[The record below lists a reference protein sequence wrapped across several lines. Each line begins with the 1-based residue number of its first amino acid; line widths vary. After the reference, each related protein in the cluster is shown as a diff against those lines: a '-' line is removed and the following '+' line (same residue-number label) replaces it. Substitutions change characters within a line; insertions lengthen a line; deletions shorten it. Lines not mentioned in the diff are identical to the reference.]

1 MKQEAEATA
10 TKEKETGREVGV
22 GEGKGSKGSTSFTIF
37 ASNRTVSTESQGKGA
52 GKSKSMS
59 KSKWGLVRSAVATGR
74 IKVSRPTVSLSV
86 YRSLSLR
93 FLVQVK
99 HLPPVCSSFASLTD
113 GWLSSSLY
121 LLHL

>member
-10 TKEKETGREVGV
+10 TKEKETGQEVGV

-74 IKVSRPTVSLSV
+74 IKVSRPP
-86 YRSLSLR
+86 RSLSLR